1 MTLAKIC
8 TLRRYKVVLRTN
20 VGELA
25 NEKLMKH
32 SLLILIFLCV
42 GISIHA
48 QKKKT
53 TEKVVMPINITSET
67 LNTIQLDSTATFTNY
82 FEGKFFSF
90 TKEGVVVSSDTNG
103 TVLWKQQVTGSI
115 SVQPVLVEN
124 ILVIATDNNDINTFD
139 IKTGS
144 QLQSISVEDKITT
157 PLFAFNYAGT
167 NELMIPKQINSKAAV
182 VFGTASGKISCLDLE
197 SLQEYWQNGDQKD
210 TLYTRPILVNNK
222 LVFTRGDGSL
232 NSIDANTG
240 LRIWRWQEEELSNF
254 SKANL
259 ETDGKSIFVV
269 SADSVFHSINFL
281 LGRLNWRLE
290 NIKVDSKFFYSTSQK
305 NLYLISRNEKLIIF
319 SVKDEVTVDDFKLRY
334 NLPNNS
340 YNFFECGKK
349 VFFVYNGTIYEAE
362 EKQLLREVLKLDF
375 ADVKSFYQ
383 LGENKFAVLSFNG
396 KLTIFIM
403 R

>member
-1 MTLAKIC
+1 MKYKLLTITLLGFVVLNFAQQKTASSIPSQPILSAKI
-8 TLRRYKVVLRTN
+8 TK
-20 VGELA
+20 
-25 NEKLMKH
+25 
-32 SLLILIFLCV
+32 
-42 GISIHA
+42 
-48 QKKKT
+48 
-53 TEKVVMPINITSET
+53 
-67 LNTIQLDSTATFTNY
+67 TIQLDSIAVFTNY
-82 FEGKFFSF
+82 YEGKFFPFS
-90 TKEGVVVSSDTNG
+90 KEGVIVSSDTSG
-103 TVLWKQQVTGSI
+103 KALWKQQVNGSI
-115 SVQPVLVEN
+115 TTEPVLVEN

-167 NELMIPKQINSKAAV
+167 NELMIPKQTNSKAAV
-182 VFGTASGKISCLDLE
+182 VFGMASGKISCLDLE
-197 SLQEYWQNGDQKD
+197 TLQEYWQNGDQKD
-210 TLYTRPILVNNK
+210 TLYTKPILLNNK

-240 LRIWRWQEEELSNF
+240 LLIWRWQEEELSNF

-305 NLYLISRNEKLIIF
+305 NLYLISSNEKLIIF

-340 YNFFECGKK
+340 YNFFEFEKK
-349 VFFVYNGTIYEAE
+349 VFFVYNGIIYEAE
-362 EKQLLREVLKLDF
+362 EKQLLKEVLKLDF

-383 LGENKFAVLSFNG
+383 LGENKFAALSYNG

>member
-1 MTLAKIC
+1 MNCLILKPKIEELMKYKLLTIALLGLVVLNFAQQKKAGSIASQSILSAKI
-8 TLRRYKVVLRTN
+8 TK
-20 VGELA
+20 
-25 NEKLMKH
+25 
-32 SLLILIFLCV
+32 
-42 GISIHA
+42 
-48 QKKKT
+48 
-53 TEKVVMPINITSET
+53 
-67 LNTIQLDSTATFTNY
+67 TIQLDSTAAFTNY

-90 TKEGVVVSSDTNG
+90 SKEGVIVSSDTTG
-103 TVLWKQQVTGSI
+103 KVLWKQQIPGNI
-115 SVQPVLVEN
+115 SAEPVIVEN
-124 ILVIATDNNDINTFD
+124 ILVIATDNNEINTFD

-167 NELMIPKQINSKAAV
+167 NELMIPKQTNSKAAV
-182 VFGTASGKISCLDLE
+182 VFGMASGKISCLDLE
-197 SLQEYWQNGDQKD
+197 TLQEYWQNGDQKD
-210 TLYTRPILVNNK
+210 TLYTKPILLNNK

-240 LRIWRWQEEELSNF
+240 LLIWRWQEEELSNF

-305 NLYLISRNEKLIIF
+305 NLYLISSNEKLIIF

-340 YNFFECGKK
+340 YNFFEFEKK
-349 VFFVYNGTIYEAE
+349 VFFVYNGIIYEAE
-362 EKQLLREVLKLDF
+362 EKQLLKEVLKLDF

-383 LGENKFAVLSFNG
+383 LGENKFAALSYNG

>member
-1 MTLAKIC
+1 MKPKIEELMKYKLLTIALLGLVVLNFAQQKKAGSIASQPILSAKI
-8 TLRRYKVVLRTN
+8 T
-20 VGELA
+20 
-25 NEKLMKH
+25 
-32 SLLILIFLCV
+32 
-42 GISIHA
+42 
-48 QKKKT
+48 KT
-53 TEKVVMPINITSET
+53 V
-67 LNTIQLDSTATFTNY
+67 QLDSTAVFTNY
-82 FEGKFFSF
+82 YEGKFFSF
-90 TKEGVVVSSDTNG
+90 TKDGGIVSSDTTG
-103 TVLWKQQVTGSI
+103 KVLWKQQIPGNI
-115 SVQPVLVEN
+115 SAEPVLVEN

-144 QLQSISVEDKITT
+144 QLQSIGVEDKITT

-167 NELMIPKQINSKAAV
+167 NELMIPKQTNSKAAV
-182 VFGTASGKISCLDLE
+182 VFGMANGKISCLDLE
-197 SLQEYWQNGDQKD
+197 TLQEYWQNGDQKD
-210 TLYTRPILVNNK
+210 TLYTKLILLNNK

-240 LRIWRWQEEELSNF
+240 LLIWRWQEEELSNF

-305 NLYLISRNEKLIIF
+305 NLYLISSNEKLIIF

-340 YNFFECGKK
+340 YNFFEFEKK
-349 VFFVYNGTIYEAE
+349 VFFVYNGIIYEAE

-375 ADVKSFYQ
+375 AAIKSFYQ
-383 LGENKFAVLSFNG
+383 LGENKFAALSYNG

>member
-1 MTLAKIC
+1 MKPKIEELMKYKLLTITLLGFVVLNFAQQKTASSIPSQPILSAKI
-8 TLRRYKVVLRTN
+8 TK
-20 VGELA
+20 
-25 NEKLMKH
+25 
-32 SLLILIFLCV
+32 
-42 GISIHA
+42 
-48 QKKKT
+48 
-53 TEKVVMPINITSET
+53 
-67 LNTIQLDSTATFTNY
+67 TIQLDSIAVFTNY
-82 FEGKFFSF
+82 YEGKFFPFS
-90 TKEGVVVSSDTNG
+90 KEGVIVSSDTSG
-103 TVLWKQQVTGSI
+103 KALWKQQVNGSI
-115 SVQPVLVEN
+115 TTEPVLVEN

-167 NELMIPKQINSKAAV
+167 NELMIPKQTNSKAAV
-182 VFGTASGKISCLDLE
+182 VFGMASGKISCLDLE
-197 SLQEYWQNGDQKD
+197 TLQEYWQNGDQKD
-210 TLYTRPILVNNK
+210 TLYTKPILLNNK

-240 LRIWRWQEEELSNF
+240 LLIWRWQEEELSNF

-305 NLYLISRNEKLIIF
+305 NLYLISSNEKLIIF

-340 YNFFECGKK
+340 YNFFEFEKK
-349 VFFVYNGTIYEAE
+349 VFFVYNGIIYEAE
-362 EKQLLREVLKLDF
+362 EKQLLKEVLKLDF

-383 LGENKFAVLSFNG
+383 LGENKFAALSYNG

>member
-1 MTLAKIC
+1 MKYKLLTIVLLGFVVLNFAQQKKASSIAAQPILSAKI
-8 TLRRYKVVLRTN
+8 
-20 VGELA
+20 
-25 NEKLMKH
+25 
-32 SLLILIFLCV
+32 
-42 GISIHA
+42 
-48 QKKKT
+48 T
-53 TEKVVMPINITSET
+53 TA
-67 LNTIQLDSTATFTNY
+67 IQLDSTAVFTNY

-90 TKEGVVVSSDTNG
+90 TKDGGIVSSDTTG
-103 TVLWKQQVTGSI
+103 KVLWKQQVTGSI

-139 IKTGS
+139 IKTGT
-144 QLQSISVEDKITT
+144 QLQSIGVEDKITT
-157 PLFAFNYAGT
+157 PLFAFNYTGS

-197 SLQEYWQNGDQKD
+197 TLQEYWQNGDQKD
-210 TLYTRPILVNNK
+210 TLLTKPILVNNK

-232 NSIDANTG
+232 NSIDANSG
-240 LRIWRWQEEELSNF
+240 LLIWRWQEEELSNF
-254 SKANL
+254 SKSNL
-259 ETDGKSIFVV
+259 ETDGKSIFLV

-290 NIKVDSKFFYSTSQK
+290 NVNVDSKFFYSASQK

-319 SVKDEVTVDDFKLRY
+319 SVKEEVTVDDFKLRY

-340 YNFFECGKK
+340 YNFFEFEKK
-349 VFFVYNGTIYEAE
+349 VFFVYNGIIYEAA
-362 EKQLLREVLKLDF
+362 EKQLLKEVLKLDF
-375 ADVKSFYQ
+375 SEVKSLYQ
-383 LGENKFAVLSFNG
+383 LDVNKFAALSYNG

>member
-1 MTLAKIC
+1 MNPKIEEQMKYYLLTLA
-8 TLRRYKVVLRTN
+8 LLSLSVTN
-20 VGELA
+20 FA
-25 NEKLMKH
+25 Q
-32 SLLILIFLCV
+32 
-42 GISIHA
+42 
-48 QKKKT
+48 QKKA
-53 TEKVVMPINITSET
+53 INIAAHST
-67 LNTIQLDSTATFTNY
+67 LSARITNTFQLYSTAVFTNY

-90 TKEGVVVSSDTNG
+90 TKDGGIVSSDTTG
-103 TVLWKQQVTGSI
+103 KVLWKQQATGSI

-139 IKTGS
+139 INTGS
-144 QLQSISVEDKITT
+144 QLQSIGVEDKITT
-157 PLFAFNYAGT
+157 PLFAFNYSGS
-167 NELMIPKQINSKAAV
+167 NELMIPKQINFKAAV

-197 SLQEYWQNGDQKD
+197 TLQEYWQNGDQKD
-210 TLYTRPILVNNK
+210 TLYTKPILLNNK

-240 LRIWRWQEEELSNF
+240 LLIWRWQEEELSNF

-305 NLYLISRNEKLIIF
+305 NLYLISSNEKLIIF
-319 SVKDEVTVDDFKLRY
+319 SVKDEITVDDFKLRY

-340 YNFFECGKK
+340 YYFFEFEKK
-349 VFFVYNGTIYEAE
+349 VFFVYNGIIYEAE

-375 ADVKSFYQ
+375 AAIKSFYQ
-383 LGENKFAVLSFNG
+383 LGENKFAALSYNG

>member
-1 MTLAKIC
+1 MKPKIEELMKYKLLTIALLGLVVLNFAQQKKACSIASQSILSAKI
-8 TLRRYKVVLRTN
+8 TK
-20 VGELA
+20 
-25 NEKLMKH
+25 
-32 SLLILIFLCV
+32 
-42 GISIHA
+42 
-48 QKKKT
+48 
-53 TEKVVMPINITSET
+53 
-67 LNTIQLDSTATFTNY
+67 TIQLDSTAAFTNY

-90 TKEGVVVSSDTNG
+90 SKEGVIVSSDTTG
-103 TVLWKQQVTGSI
+103 KVLWKQQIPGNI
-115 SVQPVLVEN
+115 SAEPVIVEN

-167 NELMIPKQINSKAAV
+167 NELMIPKQTNSKAAV
-182 VFGTASGKISCLDLE
+182 VFGMASGKISCLDLE
-197 SLQEYWQNGDQKD
+197 TLQEYWQNGDQKD
-210 TLYTRPILVNNK
+210 TLYTKPILLNNK

-240 LRIWRWQEEELSNF
+240 LLIWRWQEEELSNF

-305 NLYLISRNEKLIIF
+305 NLYLISSNEKLIIF

-340 YNFFECGKK
+340 YNFFEFEKK
-349 VFFVYNGTIYEAE
+349 VFFVYNGIIYEAE
-362 EKQLLREVLKLDF
+362 EKQLLKEVLKLDF

-383 LGENKFAVLSFNG
+383 LGENKFAALSYNG

>member
-1 MTLAKIC
+1 MKYKLLTIALLGLVVLNFAQQKKAGSIASQPILSAKI
-8 TLRRYKVVLRTN
+8 T
-20 VGELA
+20 
-25 NEKLMKH
+25 
-32 SLLILIFLCV
+32 
-42 GISIHA
+42 
-48 QKKKT
+48 KT
-53 TEKVVMPINITSET
+53 V
-67 LNTIQLDSTATFTNY
+67 QLDSTAVFTNY
-82 FEGKFFSF
+82 YEGKFFSF
-90 TKEGVVVSSDTNG
+90 TKDGGIVSSDTTG
-103 TVLWKQQVTGSI
+103 KVLWKQQIPGNI
-115 SVQPVLVEN
+115 SAEPVLVEN

-144 QLQSISVEDKITT
+144 QLQSIGVEDKITT

-167 NELMIPKQINSKAAV
+167 NELMIPKQTNSKAAV
-182 VFGTASGKISCLDLE
+182 VFGMANGKISCLDLE
-197 SLQEYWQNGDQKD
+197 TLQEYWQNGDQKD
-210 TLYTRPILVNNK
+210 TLYTKLILLNNK

-240 LRIWRWQEEELSNF
+240 LLIWRWQEEELSNF

-305 NLYLISRNEKLIIF
+305 NLYLISSNEKLIIF

-340 YNFFECGKK
+340 YNFFEFEKK
-349 VFFVYNGTIYEAE
+349 VFFVYNGIIYEAE

-375 ADVKSFYQ
+375 AAIKSFYQ
-383 LGENKFAVLSFNG
+383 LGENKFAALSYNG

>member
-1 MTLAKIC
+1 MNCLILNPKIEE
-8 TLRRYKVVLRTN
+8 LMKYKLLTIVLLGFVVLN
-20 VGELA
+20 FAQQKKASGIA
-25 NEKLMKH
+25 AQ
-32 SLLILIFLCV
+32 LIL
-42 GISIHA
+42 SA
-48 QKKKT
+48 R
-53 TEKVVMPINITSET
+53 ITK
-67 LNTIQLDSTATFTNY
+67 TIQLDSTSVFTNY

-90 TKEGVVVSSDTNG
+90 TKDGSFVSSDTTG
-103 TVLWKQQVTGSI
+103 KIIWKQQVNGSI
-115 SVQPVLVEN
+115 TTEPVLVEN
-124 ILVIATDNNDINTFD
+124 ILAIATDNNDINTFD

-167 NELMIPKQINSKAAV
+167 NELMIPKQSNSKAAV
-182 VFGTASGKISCLDLE
+182 VFGMASGKISCLDLE
-197 SLQEYWQNGDQKD
+197 TLQEYWQNGDQKN
-210 TLYTRPILVNNK
+210 TLYTKPILLNNK

-240 LRIWRWQEEELSNF
+240 LLIWRWQEEELSNF
-254 SKANL
+254 SKAKL

-290 NIKVDSKFFYSTSQK
+290 NIKVDSKFFYSMSQK
-305 NLYLISRNEKLIIF
+305 NLYLISSNEKLIIF

-340 YNFFECGKK
+340 YNFFEFEKK
-349 VFFVYNGTIYEAE
+349 VFFVYNGIIYEAE
-362 EKQLLREVLKLDF
+362 EKQLLKEVLKLDF
-375 ADVKSFYQ
+375 ADIKSFYQ
-383 LGENKFAVLSFNG
+383 LGENKFAALNYNG

>member
-1 MTLAKIC
+1 MNCVILKPKIEELMKYKLLTITLLGFVVLNFAQQKTASSIPSQPILSAKI
-8 TLRRYKVVLRTN
+8 TK
-20 VGELA
+20 
-25 NEKLMKH
+25 
-32 SLLILIFLCV
+32 
-42 GISIHA
+42 
-48 QKKKT
+48 
-53 TEKVVMPINITSET
+53 
-67 LNTIQLDSTATFTNY
+67 TIQLDSIAVFTNY
-82 FEGKFFSF
+82 YEGKFFPFS
-90 TKEGVVVSSDTNG
+90 KEGVIVSSDTSG
-103 TVLWKQQVTGSI
+103 KALWKQQVNGSI
-115 SVQPVLVEN
+115 TTEPVLVEN

-167 NELMIPKQINSKAAV
+167 NELMIPKQTNSKAAV
-182 VFGTASGKISCLDLE
+182 VFGMASGKISCLDLE
-197 SLQEYWQNGDQKD
+197 TLQEYWQNGDQKD
-210 TLYTRPILVNNK
+210 TLYTKPILLNNK

-240 LRIWRWQEEELSNF
+240 LLIWRWQEEELSNF

-305 NLYLISRNEKLIIF
+305 NLYLISSNEKLIIF

-340 YNFFECGKK
+340 YNFFEFEKK
-349 VFFVYNGTIYEAE
+349 VFFVYNGIIYEAE
-362 EKQLLREVLKLDF
+362 EKQLLKEVLKLDF

-383 LGENKFAVLSFNG
+383 LGENKFAALSYNG

>member
-1 MTLAKIC
+1 MKPKIEELMKYKLLTIVLLGFVVLNFAQQKKASSIAAQPILSAKI
-8 TLRRYKVVLRTN
+8 
-20 VGELA
+20 
-25 NEKLMKH
+25 
-32 SLLILIFLCV
+32 
-42 GISIHA
+42 
-48 QKKKT
+48 T
-53 TEKVVMPINITSET
+53 TA
-67 LNTIQLDSTATFTNY
+67 IQLDSTAVFTNY

-90 TKEGVVVSSDTNG
+90 TKDGGIVSSDTTG
-103 TVLWKQQVTGSI
+103 KVLWKQQVTGSI

-139 IKTGS
+139 IKTGT
-144 QLQSISVEDKITT
+144 QLQSIGVEDKITT
-157 PLFAFNYAGT
+157 PLFAFNYTGS

-197 SLQEYWQNGDQKD
+197 TLQEYWQNGDQKD
-210 TLYTRPILVNNK
+210 TLLTKPILVNNK

-232 NSIDANTG
+232 NSIDANSG
-240 LRIWRWQEEELSNF
+240 LLIWRWQEEELSNF
-254 SKANL
+254 SKSNL
-259 ETDGKSIFVV
+259 ETDGKSIFLV

-290 NIKVDSKFFYSTSQK
+290 NVNVDSKFFYSASQK

-319 SVKDEVTVDDFKLRY
+319 SVKEEVTVDDFKLRY

-340 YNFFECGKK
+340 YNFFEFEKK
-349 VFFVYNGTIYEAE
+349 VFFVYNGIIYEAA
-362 EKQLLREVLKLDF
+362 EKQLLKEVLKLDF
-375 ADVKSFYQ
+375 SEVKSLYQ
-383 LGENKFAVLSFNG
+383 LDVNKFAALSYNG